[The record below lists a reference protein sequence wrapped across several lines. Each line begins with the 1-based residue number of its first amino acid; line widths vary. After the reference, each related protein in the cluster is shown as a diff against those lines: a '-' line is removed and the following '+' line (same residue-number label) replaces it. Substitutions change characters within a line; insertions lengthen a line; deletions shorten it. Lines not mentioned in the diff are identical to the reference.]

1 MRELLEEVMKLVTFA
16 VSTPVGQILRVGG
29 VQHNRIIDLNMGYI
43 CYLADKHGN
52 AQVYE
57 QASAMLPPDM
67 VAFFRSGKEGKDK
80 AELTIDYVAK
90 YWGKGNLLGPRG
102 EKIIYDTNEVKL
114 KAPVPR
120 PNSLRDYL
128 SFEGHS
134 SFSGKRQLDKGWYE
148 IPVCYKGNPDTI
160 VGPDEIILWPAFT
173 DLLDYELEY
182 GIYIGKE
189 GKNIPREQAGEY
201 IAGYTIFNDISA
213 RDIQLQEMLA
223 GGVGPAKGKDTCG
236 VMGPCLV
243 TPEEIDPNNQRMMA
257 RVNGEVWSDNNSG
270 TAYWT
275 WPQIIEFASMD
286 ETLYPGDF
294 LGSGTVEHGCGM
306 ELDRWI
312 QPGDIIE
319 LEVEGIGILRNRVG
333 EKPPKRVFKR

>member
-1 MRELLEEVMKLVTFA
+1 MKLVTFEI
-16 VSTPVGQILRVGG
+16 STSLGPVQRIGAIIQ
-29 VQHNRIIDLNMGYI
+29 NNIIDLNTGYTR
-43 CYLADKHGN
+43 YLANKHGN
-52 AQVYE
+52 GRPYE
-57 QASAMLPPDM
+57 LAAAVLPPDM
-67 VAFFRSGKEGKDK
+67 IAFLRSGQAGRDAAETTVDYISKQAK
-80 AELTIDYVAK
+80 APIT
-90 YWGKGNLLGPRG
+90 GPRG
-102 EKIIYDTNEVKL
+102 EKIVYDIAEVKI

-128 SFEGHS
+128 AFEGHA

-148 IPVCYKGNPDTI
+148 IPVCYKGNPDTVI
-160 VGPDEIILWPAFT
+160 GPEETIPWPSYT

-189 GKNIPREQAGEY
+189 GKNIPREKAEEH
-201 IAGYTIFNDISA
+201 IAGYTILNDISA

-223 GGVGPAKGKDTCG
+223 GGLGPVKGKDFCS

-243 TPEEIDPNNQRMMA
+243 TPDEVNASNLHMTA
-257 RVNGEVWSDNNSG
+257 RINGEVWSDNNSG

-275 WPQIIEFASMD
+275 WPQIIEFASME

-294 LGSGTVEHGCGM
+294 LGSGTVEGGCGV
-306 ELDRWI
+306 ELNRWI
-312 QPGDIIE
+312 QPGDVIE

-333 EKPPKRVFKR
+333 EKPPRRTFTR

>member
-1 MRELLEEVMKLVTFA
+1 MT
-16 VSTPVGQILRVGG
+16 
-29 VQHNRIIDLNMGYI
+29 
-43 CYLADKHGN
+43 
-52 AQVYE
+52 
-57 QASAMLPPDM
+57 
-67 VAFFRSGKEGKDK
+67 
-80 AELTIDYVAK
+80 
-90 YWGKGNLLGPRG
+90 
-102 EKIIYDTNEVKL
+102 EVKL

-128 SFEGHS
+128 AFEGHA

-148 IPVCYKGNPDTI
+148 IPVCYKGNPDTVI
-160 VGPDEIILWPAFT
+160 GPEETIPWPSYT

-189 GKNIPREQAGEY
+189 GKNIPREKAGEY
-201 IAGYTIFNDISA
+201 IAGYTILNDVSA

-223 GGVGPAKGKDTCG
+223 GGLGPVKGKDFCS

-243 TPEEIDPNNQRMMA
+243 TPDEMNPSNLRMTA
-257 RVNGEVWSDNNSG
+257 RINGEVWSDNNSG

-275 WPQIIEFASMD
+275 WPQIIEFASME

-294 LGSGTVEHGCGM
+294 LGSGTVEGGCGV
-306 ELDRWI
+306 ELNRWI
-312 QPGDIIE
+312 QPGDVIE

-333 EKPPKRVFKR
+333 EKPPKRTFTR